1 MQCKRLLHYR
11 FLKIYITVYFF
22 NLINFPSV
30 GAVVGEH
37 LDDIIPMLRT
47 NLHPDKDPE
56 LRLKFFSLLSRL
68 VMSAGETLDSTH
80 RFGDF
85 TLIVVKDM
93 VIPNVVWHAGRTAA
107 AIRTIAA
114 SCLWAL
120 LQSGMLN
127 AERVSL

>member
-1 MQCKRLLHYR
+1 M
-11 FLKIYITVYFF
+11 LK
-22 NLINFPSV
+22 
-30 GAVVGEH
+30 
-37 LDDIIPMLRT
+37 T
-47 NLHPDKDPE
+47 NLHTDKDAE

-68 VMSAGETLDSTH
+68 VMSAGDTLDSTH

-85 TLIVVKDM
+85 TLIVVRDM
-93 VIPNVVWHAGRTAA
+93 VIPNMVWHAGRTAG

-127 AERVSL
+127 AEKVSITFKLCCKRITNVLLIVTKI